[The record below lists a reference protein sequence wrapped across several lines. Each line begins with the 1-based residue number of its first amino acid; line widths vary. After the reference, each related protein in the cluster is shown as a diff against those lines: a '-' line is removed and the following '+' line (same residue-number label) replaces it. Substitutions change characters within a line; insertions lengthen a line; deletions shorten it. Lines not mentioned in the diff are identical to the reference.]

1 MLTGKYLNKYYVKY
15 FWFYFV
21 GVIGLVAVDYLQ
33 LYVPDFLGRI
43 VKMFNSQGQVD
54 MARLSNIILA
64 LIGVAFGMFF
74 GRMLWRFTIFNA
86 SQRIEA
92 SLRHDMFLKS

>member
-64 LIGVAFGMFF
+64 LIGVA
-74 GRMLWRFTIFNA
+74 LA
-86 SQRIEA
+86 C
-92 SLRHDMFLKS
+92 SLVECYGVLPFLMHLKELRLL